1 MQIKLISIFFESCGL
16 FVPKLWLAVLLKM
29 ATKAYNVSNF
39 HSFTRRAAR
48 HRMEIILI
56 SSSIAAALEQFL
68 FSLFPRLSARRHL
81 RPSGARRRRRDRR
94 SRRKAKFLTLPPPT
108 QPPRRQFVKQ
118 ERTDSPDCPQVHNVV
133 AVPFLTARFL
143 LLLPHRK
150 LIIGVPE
157 IRP

>member
-1 MQIKLISIFFESCGL
+1 MALSIRKPGPPRCGL

-29 ATKAYNVSNF
+29 ATKASYVSNF
-39 HSFTRRAAR
+39 QGFTRKAAR
-48 HRMEIILI
+48 HRIYDYPHIKFYRSCVRAVSFSSLPSSQC
-56 SSSIAAALEQFL
+56 SSSSPSE
-68 FSLFPRLSARRHL
+68 RRTVTV
-81 RPSGARRRRRDRR
+81 ARR

-143 LLLPHRK
+143 LLLPYRK